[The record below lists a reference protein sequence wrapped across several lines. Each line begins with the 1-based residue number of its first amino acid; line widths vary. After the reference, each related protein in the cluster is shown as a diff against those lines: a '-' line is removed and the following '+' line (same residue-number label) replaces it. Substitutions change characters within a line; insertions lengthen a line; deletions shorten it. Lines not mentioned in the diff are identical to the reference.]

1 VEAVMRRVATL
12 LLFLLTIISAQATE
26 PPSASP
32 DGKSVV
38 AYGKPDG
45 TVPGWSIVSVLPA
58 GWTADCCQYAKAIGV
73 NLVLYKGD
81 WTGDPDRVMVLN
93 VWPSKLPTLTAE
105 WKADQA
111 HYLKRDPLAKVAKFA
126 LKHPSMPCHG
136 VLYQGTDHI
145 DDVVV
150 FCDPGKSTGVRLSW
164 SMTVAAD
171 DKHRAQVTAMFRNVV
186 EKSIYMKYRQASDP
200 TSRAGLH

>member
-1 VEAVMRRVATL
+1 MRG
-12 LLFLLTIISAQATE
+12 LFLRCVSALLIAMTATASAATTASTTASNSKTITAHGE
-26 PPSASP
+26 P
-32 DGKSVV
+32 DG
-38 AYGKPDG
+38 A
-45 TVPGWSIVSVLPA
+45 VPGWNVTATPPA

-73 NLVLYKGD
+73 NLVMYQGD

-111 HYLKRDPLAKVAKFA
+111 HYLKRDPLAKVGAFA

-145 DDVVV
+145 DDIVV
-150 FCDPGKSTGVRLSW
+150 FCDPGKAAGVRLSW

-171 DKHRAQVTAMFRNVV
+171 DKQREQVTALFREVV
-186 EKSIYMKYRQASDP
+186 EHSAYAPSAS
-200 TSRAGLH
+200 TSRPASRGGLH